1 MTKKIVSRK
10 EVKHWLGNDYKDW
23 IDDCIY
29 RLMNNQISS
38 IGIRVEMKQMYKD
51 FKEGKRKK

>member
-38 IGIRVEMKQMYKD
+38 IDSHSFVSNALLVLD
-51 FKEGKRKK
+51 NNNS